1 MEMFLKKKKKI
12 LWFGKFFFL
21 RKWFGKFLITNR
33 HLFGKLLWFGKFLII
48 YRHLFGKFLIH

>member
-1 MEMFLKKKKKI
+1 MEMFLKKKKRYYG
-12 LWFGKFFFL
+12 LVSFFFL